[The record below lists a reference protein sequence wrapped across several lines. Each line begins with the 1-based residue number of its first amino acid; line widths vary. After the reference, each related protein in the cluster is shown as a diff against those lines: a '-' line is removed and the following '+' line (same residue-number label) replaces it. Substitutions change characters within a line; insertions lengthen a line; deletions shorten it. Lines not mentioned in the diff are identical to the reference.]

1 LSSDL
6 VDRYTSVAQE
16 YKLNPNQIVFDP
28 FKRIRTPAEIAAE
41 AAKEKKKKP
50 ASYGATYNLLPR
62 NQ

>member
-1 LSSDL
+1 LQQDISE
-6 VDRYTSVAQE
+6 RYGLIATQN
-16 YKLNPNQIVFDP
+16 KLDPNQIVFDP
-28 FKRIRTPAEIAAE
+28 FKRIRTPTEIAAE